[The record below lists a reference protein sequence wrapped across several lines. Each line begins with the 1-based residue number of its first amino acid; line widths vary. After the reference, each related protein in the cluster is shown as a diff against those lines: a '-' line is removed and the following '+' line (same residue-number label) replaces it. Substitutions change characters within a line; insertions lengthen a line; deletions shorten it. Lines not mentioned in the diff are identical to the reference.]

1 MLKSLTRPPAVPSVH
16 PTLARSLRSALVL
29 GVLLVL
35 LLLPAARGDSQW
47 LGWWPLWLVAMPATA
62 LCALHRFRLPA
73 CRAARAGTA
82 TPRRRR
88 IGPQARRR
96 VLPAAQR
103 LPRAA

>member
-1 MLKSLTRPPAVPSVH
+1 MLNSLTRPPAVASVH
-16 PTLARSLRSALVL
+16 PTLARSLRGALVL
-29 GVLLVL
+29 GVLLV

-62 LCALHRFRLPA
+62 LWALHRFRLPA
-73 CRAARAGTA
+73 RGGAAL
-82 TPRRRR
+82 PRRRR

-96 VLPAAQR
+96 ALPAAQR